1 MKLGRV
7 FALLIVVLLV
17 FTTHETAI
25 AAYIG
30 VASGQTF
37 TYDYKY
43 YWNSNDPNATP
54 SPAYS
59 DINQTDWFLV
69 NITGILGPKVIY
81 DVSTHYSSGREDTGE
96 FEQDMENGTV
106 QFAGNMGPDSVYIIP
121 ANLSANDNI
130 QFSLAG
136 ILNISLTIN
145 ETIIRTY
152 QNEQRATNHIEL
164 KSDSGAISTQ
174 QDLYFDQTTGV
185 LVESDQKTVTT
196 NNDYQTTDTVIL
208 KLTDSP
214 VWVVPEYAL
223 LFLPLFIIPT
233 LIMAILQGKRKGIF
247 AQLET
252 RSRARDLFG
261 SYVSGEYRV
270 VFDFVAAVLGYAVM

>member
-1 MKLGRV
+1 MKLGLL
-7 FALLIVVLLV
+7 FALLIVMLLV

-25 AAYIG
+25 AANIG
-30 VASGQTF
+30 VAPSQTF

-81 DVSTHYSSGREDTGE
+81 DVSTHYASGREDTGE
-96 FEQDMENGTV
+96 FEQNMENGTV

-121 ANLSANDNI
+121 ANLGANDNI

-136 ILNISLTIN
+136 MLNVSLTIN
-145 ETIIRTY
+145 ETVIRTY

-164 KSDSGAISTQ
+164 KGDSGVISTQ
-174 QDLYFDQTTGV
+174 KDLYFDQTTGV
-185 LVESDQKTVTT
+185 LVESDQITVTA
-196 NNDYQTTDTVIL
+196 NNDYQTTDRVIL
-208 KLTDSP
+208 KLTDST

-233 LIMAILQGKRKGIF
+233 LIMAILQGKRKGI
-247 AQLET
+247 
-252 RSRARDLFG
+252 ART
-261 SYVSGEYRV
+261 
-270 VFDFVAAVLGYAVM
+270 A